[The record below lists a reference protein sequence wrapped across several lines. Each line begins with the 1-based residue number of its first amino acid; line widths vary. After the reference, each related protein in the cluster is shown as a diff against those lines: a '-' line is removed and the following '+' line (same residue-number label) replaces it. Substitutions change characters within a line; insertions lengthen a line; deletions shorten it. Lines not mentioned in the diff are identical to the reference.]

1 MSVPMHFGQGF
12 SLATGKASLDRAL
25 IRKFHQYRYI
35 VTKCRVGKGKH
46 WGVMQVD
53 LEEGDDGAQVARLPR
68 FQQAVFQGRRL
79 RLYTIALG
87 ALAALGLVLGFFVG
101 LFAPQ
106 SLWSALLFNQSAALL
121 VLVAGFQSAG
131 WVAQWRTQAMNPV
144 ALVVDSDETDVPKGW
159 YERLLDR
166 ISQGCLK
173 LLRQI
178 GAPTL
183 WLGGWALL
191 ALLCVEQAWNLD
203 LPPAALGISAT
214 VGAAFALSLAFGLL
228 VLERQLAQQNSTQW
242 PEAGALAQLTR
253 MTIISLILGAS
264 CLLFGN
270 DTSVWPVRL
279 AVLIGLLPGFVAFEL
294 LLRGVLSLFSPRRE
308 QLEPAL
314 LARSFGADML
324 RWPPQPLLALQ
335 HELHNRFGIDL
346 RQIWAFTYMRRAFL
360 PVLGIVAFVGWTLTG
375 VHEIPLQGRG
385 IYERFGKPVTV
396 FGPGLHAGLPW
407 PLGRVLAVENGVV
420 HEFATSVGEPSAPVR
435 LEPADG
441 PAPMTANRLWDA
453 SHVNDKSQV
462 IASSRA
468 DKQSFQIVNMDV
480 RFVYR
485 IGLSD
490 QAALAAT
497 YNSADVPTLIRSTAS
512 RILVHDFASRTLDG
526 LLGEDRVGLAE
537 EIARAVQADLQKLDS
552 GVEILATVVEA
563 IHPPAGAANA
573 YHGVQ
578 AAQIGAQALIA
589 RERGAAAE
597 ATNQAQ
603 LQASIARDQA
613 MATACEINATAKAA
627 DLKFTAEHKAYRS
640 AGQAFLLEQYFGQL
654 SQGLANARLLVLDHR
669 LGGNNNAPTIDLRT
683 FTLPAGPA
691 LSRKTAQPGA
701 AH

>member
-1 MSVPMHFGQGF
+1 
-12 SLATGKASLDRAL
+12 
-25 IRKFHQYRYI
+25 
-35 VTKCRVGKGKH
+35 
-46 WGVMQVD
+46 MQVD
-53 LEEGDDGAQVARLPR
+53 LDGDGAQIAALPR
-68 FQQAVFQGRRL
+68 FQQAVVQGRRL
-79 RLYTIALG
+79 RQIAIGLG
-87 ALAALGLVLGFFVG
+87 ALAAAGWVLAFFVG

-106 SLWSALLFNQSAALL
+106 SLWAALLVNQSAALL
-121 VLVAGFQSAG
+121 VLVAGLQSAW
-131 WVAQWRTQAMNPV
+131 WVTQWRARAMNPAV
-144 ALVVDSDETDVPKGW
+144 LVPVSMAEEVVSTEGW

-166 ISQGCLK
+166 ISQRWWR
-173 LLRQI
+173 LLGQI

-191 ALLCVEQAWNLD
+191 TLYSIEQVWNLA
-203 LPPAALGISAT
+203 LPPAALGLSAS
-214 VGAAFALSLAFGLL
+214 VGAALSLLLAFGLL
-228 VLERQLAQQNSTQW
+228 VLERQLAQENVAQW
-242 PEAGALAQLTR
+242 PEAGPLAQLTR
-253 MTIISLILGAS
+253 VAIICLVLSAL

-270 DTSVWPVRL
+270 ETSVWPVRL
-279 AVLIGLLPGFVAFEL
+279 AVLIGLLPGLVAVEL
-294 LLRGVLSLFSPRRE
+294 LLRAVLSLFSPRRE

-314 LARSFGADML
+314 LARSFIADML

-335 HELHNRFGIDL
+335 HEIHNRFGIDL

-360 PVLGIVAFVGWTLTG
+360 PVLAVVAIVGWSLTG
-375 VHEIPLQGRG
+375 VHEIALQGRG
-385 IYERFGKPVTV
+385 IYERFGKPVEV

-407 PLGRVLAVENGVV
+407 PLGRVLSVENGVV
-420 HEFATSVGEPSAPVR
+420 HELATSVGETSAPIAA
-435 LEPADG
+435 EPAEG
-441 PAPMTANRLWDA
+441 PAPAIANRLWDA

-462 IASSRA
+462 IASSHA

-537 EIARAVQADLQKLDS
+537 EIGRAVQADLQKLDS

-578 AAQIGAQALIA
+578 AAQIGAQALIS

-613 MATACEINATAKAA
+613 TASAHEINSSAQAA
-627 DLKFTAEHKAYRS
+627 DLKFAAERKAYAS
-640 AGQAFLLEQYFGQL
+640 AGQAFVLEQYFSQL
-654 SQGLANARLLVLDHR
+654 TQGLANAKLLVLDHR
-669 LGGNNNAPTIDLRT
+669 LGGSSNAPTIDLRT
-683 FTLPAGPA
+683 FTLPADPTP
-691 LSRKTAQPGA
+691 SCNSAQPGA
-701 AH
+701 VH

>member
-1 MSVPMHFGQGF
+1 
-12 SLATGKASLDRAL
+12 
-25 IRKFHQYRYI
+25 
-35 VTKCRVGKGKH
+35 
-46 WGVMQVD
+46 MQVD
-53 LEEGDDGAQVARLPR
+53 LDDDGAEVAGLPR

-79 RLYTIALG
+79 RQFAIGLG
-87 ALAALGLVLGFFVG
+87 ALAATGLVLAFFVG

-106 SLWSALLFNQSAALL
+106 SLWAAVLTHQSAGLL
-121 VLVAGFQSAG
+121 VLVAGLQSAW
-131 WVAQWRTQAMNPV
+131 WVTQWRAQAMSPSIPAAVIEQAINPN
-144 ALVVDSDETDVPKGW
+144 GW
-159 YERLLDR
+159 YKRLLDR
-166 ISQGCLK
+166 LHQHW
-173 LLRQI
+173 LRMLMQI

-191 ALLCVEQAWNLD
+191 TLLSIEQAWNLE
-203 LPPAALGISAT
+203 LPPAALGVSAS
-214 VGAAFALSLAFGLL
+214 VGAALSLLLAFGLL
-228 VLERQLAQQNSTQW
+228 VLERQLTQENPGQW
-242 PEAGALAQLTR
+242 PEAGPLAQLTR
-253 MTIISLILGAS
+253 VAIS
-264 CLLFGN
+264 CLLLSALCLLFAN
-270 DTSVWPVRL
+270 ETSVWPVRL
-279 AVLIGLLPGFVAFEL
+279 AVLIGLLPGLVAVEM
-294 LLRGVLSLFSPRRE
+294 LLRAVLSLFSPRQERF
-308 QLEPAL
+308 EPAM
-314 LARSFGADML
+314 LARSFIADML

-360 PVLGIVAFVGWTLTG
+360 PVLAVVSLVGWSLTG
-375 VHEIPLQGRG
+375 IHEIPMHGRG
-385 IYERFGKPVTV
+385 IYERFGKPVEV
-396 FGPGLHAGLPW
+396 FGPGLHGGLPW
-407 PLGRVLAVENGVV
+407 PLGRVLYVENGVV
-420 HEFATSVGEPSAPVR
+420 HELATSIGEAAPAVVA
-435 LEPADG
+435 EPAEG
-441 PAPMTANRLWDA
+441 PAPAIANRLWDA

-497 YNSADVPTLIRSTAS
+497 YNTADVPTLIRSTAS

-526 LLGEDRVGLAE
+526 LLGDDRVGLAE
-537 EIARAVQADLQKLDS
+537 EIGRAVQADLQKLDS

-597 ATNQAQ
+597 ATHQAQ

-613 MATACEINATAKAA
+613 TASAREINATAQAA
-627 DLKFTAEHKAYRS
+627 DLKFSAEQKAYAS
-640 AGQAFLLEQYFGQL
+640 AGQAFVLEQYFSHL
-654 SQGLANARLLVLDHR
+654 SRGLATAQLLVLDHR
-669 LGGNNNAPTIDLRT
+669 LGGSNHAPTIDLRT
-683 FTLPAGPA
+683 FTLPADPVPP
-691 LSRKTAQPGA
+691 SQSAQPGA

>member
-1 MSVPMHFGQGF
+1 
-12 SLATGKASLDRAL
+12 
-25 IRKFHQYRYI
+25 
-35 VTKCRVGKGKH
+35 
-46 WGVMQVD
+46 MQVD
-53 LEEGDDGAQVARLPR
+53 LEGDGAQIAALPR
-68 FQQAVFQGRRL
+68 FQQAVIQGRRL
-79 RLYTIALG
+79 RQLAIGLG
-87 ALAALGLVLGFFVG
+87 ALAGTGLVLAFFVG

-106 SLWSALLFNQSAALL
+106 SLWPALLVNQSAGLL
-121 VLVAGFQSAG
+121 VLVAGLQSSW
-131 WVAQWRTQAMNPV
+131 WVTQWRARAMNPAVLVPVVV
-144 ALVVDSDETDVPKGW
+144 AEEVIAGEGW

-166 ISQGCLK
+166 ISQRWLR
-173 LLRQI
+173 LLGQI

-191 ALLCVEQAWNLD
+191 TLYSVGQVWNLT
-203 LPPAALGISAT
+203 LPPAALGLSAS
-214 VGAAFALSLAFGLL
+214 VGAALSLLLAFGLL
-228 VLERQLAQQNSTQW
+228 VLERQLAQENAAQW
-242 PEAGALAQLTR
+242 PEAGSLAQLTR
-253 MTIISLILGAS
+253 VAIICLVLSAL
-264 CLLFGN
+264 CLLLGSE
-270 DTSVWPVRL
+270 TSVWPVRL
-279 AVLIGLLPGFVAFEL
+279 AVLIGLLPGLVAVEL
-294 LLRGVLSLFSPRRE
+294 LLRAVLSLFSPRRE

-314 LARSFGADML
+314 LARSFVADML

-360 PVLGIVAFVGWTLTG
+360 PVLAVVAIVGWSLTG
-375 VHEIPLQGRG
+375 IHEIPLQGRG
-385 IYERFGKPVTV
+385 IYERFGKPVEV

-407 PLGRVLAVENGVV
+407 PLGRVLSVENGVV
-420 HEFATSVGEPSAPVR
+420 HELATSVGETSAPIEA
-435 LEPADG
+435 EPAEG
-441 PAPMTANRLWDA
+441 PAPAIANRLWDA

-468 DKQSFQIVNMDV
+468 DKQSFQIINMDV

-512 RILVHDFASRTLDG
+512 RILVHDFASQTLDG

-537 EIARAVQADLQKLDS
+537 EIGRAVQADLQKLDS

-578 AAQIGAQALIA
+578 AAQIGAQALIS

-603 LQASIARDQA
+603 LQASIAHDQA
-613 MATACEINATAKAA
+613 TASAHEINSTAQAA
-627 DLKFTAEHKAYRS
+627 DLKFAAERKAYAS
-640 AGQAFLLEQYFGQL
+640 AGQVFVLEQYLSQL
-654 SQGLANARLLVLDHR
+654 TQGLANAKLLVLDHR
-669 LGGNNNAPTIDLRT
+669 LGGSGNAPTIDLRT
-683 FTLPAGPA
+683 FTLPADPA
-691 LSRKTAQPGA
+691 PPRNTVQPGA
-701 AH
+701 VH

>member
-1 MSVPMHFGQGF
+1 
-12 SLATGKASLDRAL
+12 
-25 IRKFHQYRYI
+25 
-35 VTKCRVGKGKH
+35 
-46 WGVMQVD
+46 MQVD
-53 LEEGDDGAQVARLPR
+53 LDGDGAQIAGLPR
-68 FQQAVFQGRRL
+68 FQQAVVQGRRL
-79 RLYTIALG
+79 RQWAIGLG
-87 ALAALGLVLGFFVG
+87 ALAAAGLVLAFFVG

-106 SLWSALLFNQSAALL
+106 SLWPALLVNQSAGLL
-121 VLVAGFQSAG
+121 VLVAGQQSAW
-131 WVAQWRTQAMNPV
+131 WVTQWRARAMNPAVWVPVVV
-144 ALVVDSDETDVPKGW
+144 AEEVVAAQGW

-166 ISQGCLK
+166 ISQRWLR
-173 LLRQI
+173 LLGQI

-191 ALLCVEQAWNLD
+191 TLYSIEQVWNLA
-203 LPPAALGISAT
+203 LPPAALGLSAS
-214 VGAAFALSLAFGLL
+214 VGAALSLLLAFGLL
-228 VLERQLAQQNSTQW
+228 VLERQLAQENVAQW
-242 PEAGALAQLTR
+242 PEAGPLAQLTR
-253 MTIISLILGAS
+253 VAIICLVLSAL
-264 CLLFGN
+264 CLLFGSE
-270 DTSVWPVRL
+270 TSIWPVRL
-279 AVLIGLLPGFVAFEL
+279 AVLIGLLPGLVAIEL
-294 LLRGVLSLFSPRRE
+294 LLRVVLSLFSPRRE

-314 LARSFGADML
+314 LARSFVADML

-360 PVLGIVAFVGWTLTG
+360 PVLAVVAIVGWSLTG
-375 VHEIPLQGRG
+375 IHEIALQGRG
-385 IYERFGKPVTV
+385 IYERFGKPVEV

-407 PLGRVLAVENGVV
+407 PLGRVLSVENGMV
-420 HEFATSVGEPSAPVR
+420 HELATSVGETSAPVEA
-435 LEPADG
+435 EPAEG
-441 PAPMTANRLWDA
+441 PAPAIANRLWDA

-490 QAALAAT
+490 RAALAAT

-537 EIARAVQADLQKLDS
+537 EIGRAVQADLQKLDS

-578 AAQIGAQALIA
+578 AAQIGAQALIS

-603 LQASIARDQA
+603 LQASIAHDQA
-613 MATACEINATAKAA
+613 TASAHEINSTAQAA
-627 DLKFTAEHKAYRS
+627 DLKFAAERKAYSS
-640 AGQAFLLEQYFGQL
+640 AGQAFVLEQYLSQL
-654 SQGLANARLLVLDHR
+654 TQGLANAKLLVLDHR
-669 LGGNNNAPTIDLRT
+669 LGGSSNAPTIDLRT
-683 FTLPAGPA
+683 FTLPADPA
-691 LSRKTAQPGA
+691 PPRNTVQPGA
-701 AH
+701 IH